1 MPQITI
7 EYSRNV
13 ESRFD
18 VRALVDAVHEAAR
31 STGFFDRGNGIRT
44 RAVPRDVFRV
54 ADGDPENGF
63 VAVLVR
69 MAEGRT
75 VEQRT
80 RVADDV
86 FAAVCRMLA
95 TASATTP
102 LAISLEVQ
110 EIADLHARN
119 LNNLHERLTG
129 RSRPQKGAASQS

>member
-13 ESRFD
+13 ESRVD

-31 STGFFDRGNGIRT
+31 ATGFFDQGNGIRT
-44 RAVPRDVFRV
+44 RAEPRDVYRI

-63 VAVLVR
+63 VAVLIR
-69 MAEGRT
+69 MAEGRS

-86 FAAVCRMLA
+86 FAVVCRMLA

-119 LNNLHERLTG
+119 RNNLHERLTG
-129 RSRPQKGAASQS
+129 RPRPQKGAASQS

>member
-1 MPQITI
+1 MPHITI

-13 ESRFD
+13 ESRID

-31 STGFFDRGNGIRT
+31 STGIFDRGNGIRT
-44 RAVPRDVFRV
+44 RAEPRDVYRV
-54 ADGDPENGF
+54 ADGNPENGF
-63 VAVLVR
+63 VALLVR
-69 MAEGRT
+69 IAEGRSI
-75 VEQRT
+75 EQRT
-80 RVADDV
+80 RLADEL
-86 FAAVCRMLA
+86 FAAACRVLA

-129 RSRPQKGAASQS
+129 RPRPQKGAASQS